1 MTILSASV
9 KRLENEL
16 QETVESF
23 NKKLMKERRPRLDDC
38 RQTSAALCAKEK
50 EIVQLQDHLKVSVAQ
65 ARKIQ
70 DAFDCANL
78 MFESKT
84 TEIAELKENIKAN
97 NQELEKMNIQISTL
111 ERQNKEMQEWIID
124 KETEIS
130 FLSGECEQLNQLM
143 EDLETE
149 NDEMTETMT
158 NMEHEYDAIY
168 REKLSHLEQESS
180 AIVKERELL
189 KMDSTSK
196 LKVISDL
203 ISTHNE
209 LLEKIN
215 DVSLSREELERNME
229 MIQQEKMTSE
239 ILAQRIIQ
247 LESDLEHLGVKYQ
260 IAKRSL
266 AGMEE
271 ALMVSCLLFNNY
283 EMISRILIDHYLIL
297 ALYVNSGG

>member
-1 MTILSASV
+1 
-9 KRLENEL
+9 
-16 QETVESF
+16 
-23 NKKLMKERRPRLDDC
+23 MKEY
-38 RQTSAALCAKEK
+38 
-50 EIVQLQDHLKVSVAQ
+50 
-65 ARKIQ
+65 
-70 DAFDCANL
+70 
-78 MFESKT
+78 
-84 TEIAELKENIKAN
+84 IKAN

-111 ERQNKEMQEWIID
+111 ERRNKEKQELIID
-124 KETEIS
+124 KESEIS

-158 NMEHEYDAIY
+158 NMEHKYDAIY

-209 LLEKIN
+209 LLEKMN

-239 ILAQRIIQ
+239 ILAQRIIE
-247 LESDLEHLGVKYQ
+247 LESDFEDLDAKYQ

-271 ALMVSCLLFNNY
+271 ALMVCCLLCNTH
-283 EMISRILIDHYLIL
+283 EMISRILIDHYFIL
-297 ALYVNSGG
+297 ALYANSGG